1 MPEKTQIRIH
11 NSSGLSG
18 ALYKN
23 GQPVIVIN
31 VHGNKNRKVL
41 NSVLVMNNLIF
52 QRKNLDLVSIHQ
64 DVPVPNTKVYRIFSK
79 TSHLKNQK

>member
-18 ALYKN
+18 VLYKN
-23 GQPVIVIN
+23 GQPVIAIN

-41 NSVLVMNNLIF
+41 ITLSW
-52 QRKNLDLVSIHQ
+52 
-64 DVPVPNTKVYRIFSK
+64 
-79 TSHLKNQK
+79 